1 MSTAAVSGNF
11 LGENILVLESV
22 VNCKCPRKA
31 GRAGE
36 CLKRSIGKCRASE
49 RLWWLPWIHTSSPSP
64 SLFLHPGGYVEMHS
78 KDNHKYE
85 VLRKHHWEW
94 VRMGTGGGAGQWEP
108 LTKLKLCIQLS
119 RAVSQAMRWDQLSNV
134 RSHVISCETD
144 IGMLSQIGDRRA
156 PAFSTLL
163 RAIGFA
169 MLGRS
174 FLRIDS
180 RTKRRECLLEYTK
193 FWVDGVNQF
202 NGTIFWNCICTA
214 HSKKGNLVLAMF

>member
-11 LGENILVLESV
+11 FGGNILVLESV

-64 SLFLHPGGYVEMHS
+64 SLSLHPGGYVEMHS

-94 VRMGTGGGAGQWEP
+94 VLGRSGEEGARVLLWETADKTQAFASKRQRTTQVMRWEP
-108 LTKLKLCIQLS
+108 L
-119 RAVSQAMRWDQLSNV
+119 LSNV
-134 RSHVISCETD
+134 GSHVISCEADRAKDAITD
-144 IGMLSQIGDRRA
+144 SGPKRA
-156 PAFSTLL
+156 PAFSTHA
-163 RAIGFA
+163 RVVGF
-169 MLGRS
+169 LTLV
-174 FLRIDS
+174 F
-180 RTKRRECLLEYTK
+180 
-193 FWVDGVNQF
+193 
-202 NGTIFWNCICTA
+202 
-214 HSKKGNLVLAMF
+214 SKKFGRCGSLGLIQEQNGDSVF

>member
-11 LGENILVLESV
+11 FGGNILVLESV
-22 VNCKCPRKA
+22 VNCKCLRKA

-94 VRMGTGGGAGQWEP
+94 VLGRWWWGVRVFAGSRWQNSSLHPNNRRLTGDDMGSARSNGG
-108 LTKLKLCIQLS
+108 
-119 RAVSQAMRWDQLSNV
+119 
-134 RSHVISCETD
+134 SHFISCEHWQTEGCYHRFGTD
-144 IGMLSQIGDRRA
+144 GTQHFLH
-156 PAFSTLL
+156 T
-163 RAIGFA
+163 RAIGFLLLFSQSLVA
-169 MLGRS
+169 GSLG
-174 FLRIDS
+174 LIQEQNGDS
-180 RTKRRECLLEYTK
+180 V
-193 FWVDGVNQF
+193 F
-202 NGTIFWNCICTA
+202 
-214 HSKKGNLVLAMF
+214 

>member
-1 MSTAAVSGNF
+1 
-11 LGENILVLESV
+11 
-22 VNCKCPRKA
+22 
-31 GRAGE
+31 
-36 CLKRSIGKCRASE
+36 
-49 RLWWLPWIHTSSPSP
+49 
-64 SLFLHPGGYVEMHS
+64 
-78 KDNHKYE
+78 
-85 VLRKHHWEW
+85 
-94 VRMGTGGGAGQWEP
+94 MGAGGGAGQWEP

-180 RTKRRECLLEYTK
+180 RTKRRQCLLEYTK
-193 FWVDGVNQF
+193 F
-202 NGTIFWNCICTA
+202 
-214 HSKKGNLVLAMF
+214 